1 MMKKPWGSY
10 EVLLD
15 EPEYKVKKITLNPN
29 QQFSLQYHNHRWEDW
44 VIVEGSG
51 VVNSCGYIRP
61 CIVGDRFNIPPKNI
75 HRATAGDDGLVFIEV
90 QRGKCEEEDIVRLE
104 DDYGRIEKETKR
116 KPFEPIE
123 LGEQR
128 KITV

>member
-1 MMKKPWGSY
+1 MMEKPWGKY

-29 QQFSLQYHNHRWEDW
+29 QQFSLQYHNNRSEDW

-51 VVNSCGYIRP
+51 TVATAPQLTVGIIKP
-61 CIVGDRFNIPPKNI
+61 AAVGDRFHIPKKHM

-90 QRGKCEEEDIVRLE
+90 QIGKCEEEDIVRLE
-104 DDYGRIEKETKR
+104 DDYGRIEKIS
-116 KPFEPIE
+116 PIE

-128 KITV
+128 EITV